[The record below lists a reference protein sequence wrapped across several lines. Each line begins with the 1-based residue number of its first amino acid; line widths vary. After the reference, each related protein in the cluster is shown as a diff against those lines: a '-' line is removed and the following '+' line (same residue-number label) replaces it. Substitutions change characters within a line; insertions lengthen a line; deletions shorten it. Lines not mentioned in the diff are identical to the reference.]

1 MGGGPGEVYVMTP
14 FCQEIICYSEISG
27 MRGQK
32 LFVRPIE
39 SADSE
44 AVGKFLELHGGRQAT
59 LPVRTGEIAGTG
71 RIACPP
77 LGLLGKLVGELVAVV
92 EIHLTPDAIQID
104 NVVVARDLRRKRIG
118 RFLLDEVEQ
127 LAAKMDRGR
136 LIVGEPAEA
145 DEFFRRTGFER
156 EGARWIRYVRS
167 QDARASR

>member
-1 MGGGPGEVYVMTP
+1 
-14 FCQEIICYSEISG
+14 

-39 SADSE
+39 SGD
-44 AVGKFLELHGGRQAT
+44 AVAVRGFIELHGVGQAL
-59 LPVRTGEIAGTG
+59 LPVRTG
-71 RIACPP
+71 RSACPT

-118 RFLLDEVEQ
+118 RFMLDEVEQ

-167 QDARASR
+167 QDAKRTSL